1 MLYRKVTKTGDPLSI
16 LGFGCM
22 RLPQKDNR
30 IDEARA
36 ARLIRSA
43 IDQGVNY
50 IDTAWPYH
58 GGESEPFV
66 GRALAGGYRERVKLA
81 TKLPAWL
88 AKNRAD
94 MDRLLDA
101 QLTKLRTSRID
112 YYLVHSLNGSA
123 WGRVAPLGVTEFLDQ
138 AQADGRIANA
148 GFSFHGLRE
157 DFKQIVDAYPWQFC
171 QIQYNYLD
179 EENQAGTEGLKYAA
193 SKGLSVIVM
202 EPLRGGVLAASPQPP
217 AIEALWQETGIRRT
231 PAEWALRWVW
241 NHPEVTVVLSGMS
254 DEVQVEENLKIAA
267 DAPPDS
273 LTDAEVGLIS
283 RVGRKYGEIMKV
295 GCTGCGYCQ
304 PCPSGVNI
312 SACFAVFN
320 AFHTFGQKQQAP
332 FFYVM
337 RNGGILTGGQLG
349 YASLC
354 MHCRDCVQKCPQNL
368 DIPSLLEQVASQF
381 EGDGLKEHEARA
393 RSLFSH

>member
-1 MLYRKVTKTGDPLSI
+1 
-16 LGFGCM
+16 
-22 RLPQKDNR
+22 
-30 IDEARA
+30 
-36 ARLIRSA
+36 
-43 IDQGVNY
+43 
-50 IDTAWPYH
+50 
-58 GGESEPFV
+58 
-66 GRALAGGYRERVKLA
+66 
-81 TKLPAWL
+81 
-88 AKNRAD
+88 
-94 MDRLLDA
+94 
-101 QLTKLRTSRID
+101 
-112 YYLVHSLNGSA
+112 
-123 WGRVAPLGVTEFLDQ
+123 
-138 AQADGRIANA
+138 
-148 GFSFHGLRE
+148 
-157 DFKQIVDAYPWQFC
+157 
-171 QIQYNYLD
+171 
-179 EENQAGTEGLKYAA
+179 
-193 SKGLSVIVM
+193 M

-254 DEVQVEENLKIAA
+254 DEAQVEENLKIAA
-267 DAPPDS
+267 DAHPDS

-368 DIPSLLEQVASQF
+368 DIPRLLEQVASQF